1 MLQPWFQL
9 QYVLKFD
16 HEQKSPASAYL
27 AGAKMGRPDAVLQTS
42 MCRFLRS
49 SSCSH
54 FPFHCQGP
62 KVASHGLWQIWREAI
77 TRSKKTPPISSLR
90 VNYVLIIRSQEPVA
104 ATIVQRI
111 RRRGSKAY
119 LFLTYTLMIS
129 RERFATC
136 TWKNPED
143 PSISDPGAEIQ
154 TTHSLHSWN
163 QSSIF
168 LLIDTPFREIPWIG
182 LCYISDPGSE
192 I

>member
-9 QYVLKFD
+9 QYVLKFAY
-16 HEQKSPASAYL
+16 EQKSPASTYL
-27 AGAKMGRPDAVLQTS
+27 TGAKMGRPDAVLQTS

-62 KVASHGLWQIWREAI
+62 KVASHGLWQIWRGSNNPFQKNTSNII
-77 TRSKKTPPISSLR
+77 TPGELCAHNPFSGTSCGNRCSEEPPS
-90 VNYVLIIRSQEPVA
+90 
-104 ATIVQRI
+104 RI
-111 RRRGSKAY
+111 TY

-154 TTHSLHSWN
+154 ATHSLHSWN

-168 LLIDTPFREIPWIG
+168 LLIDIPFRETPWIA